1 MNIPTHYYVKEQ
13 RMVIFLPIFLPANV
27 NPRKQ
32 ESPRRQE
39 NPNANQESPEE
50 PEESVKYFS
59 QKYHSP
65 I

>member
-1 MNIPTHYYVKEQ
+1 MKLTTTWA
-13 RMVIFLPIFLPANV
+13 ANV

-59 QKYHSP
+59 QKYQPP